1 MVKAPK
7 INITENRKKLPQMIK
22 LLAHHYRTAK
32 TALHFGN
39 PLQMLVST
47 ILSAQCTDVRVN
59 KVTPLLFQKY
69 KTAKDYATAKP
80 EELQAMIRSTGFFRN
95 KAKSIMGA
103 TRVMVEK
110 FDGKVPNTME
120 KMLQLPGVARKTA
133 NVVLNNAYGI
143 VEGVVVDTH
152 VRRLSRR
159 LGLTSQQNPEK
170 IEQDLM
176 KVVPRKDW
184 GYFPYWLVDHGRSIC
199 KSQKPDCRECFLN
212 QLCSSAF
219 HFDEKGRWIG
229 IK

>member
-1 MVKAPK
+1 MQSARERIGDIIK
-7 INITENRKKLPQMIK
+7 ILRKNYP
-22 LLAHHYRTAK
+22 ATC
-32 TALHFGN
+32 TALHFET
-39 PLQMLVST
+39 PLQILVAT
-47 ILSAQCTDVRVN
+47 ILSAQCTDERVN
-59 KVTPLLFQKY
+59 RITPSLFKKY
-69 KTAKDYATAKP
+69 KTAGDFARARQ
-80 EELQAMIRSTGFFRN
+80 EELELEIRSTGFFRN

-176 KVVPRKDW
+176 KVVPWKDW

-212 QLCSSAF
+212 QLCPSAF